1 MFIHSPFSVIATI
14 LLTLL
19 TSPAIA
25 QNVTP
30 YGDDIDNLYAIA
42 SRAQDIGD
50 FDTAIIN
57 YRRAQNLVQNLANPT
72 LRTCGIASAEARIQ
86 GSQAAKDYLTGQV
99 LTPQALITADQIF
112 EEAFRSYWQEF
123 GAQHPELINR
133 CP

>member
-1 MFIHSPFSVIATI
+1 MLHPSVIAAI
-14 LLTLL
+14 LLIPL

-30 YGDDIDNLYAIA
+30 YGGGIDNLYAIA

-57 YRRAQNLVQNLANPT
+57 YRRAQNLARNLASPI
-72 LRTCGIASAEARIQ
+72 LRTCGVAGAEARIQ
-86 GSQAAKDYLTGQV
+86 GGQAAKDYLTGQV
-99 LTPQALITADQIF
+99 LTPQALITADRIF

-123 GAQHPELINR
+123 DIQHPELISR